1 MSLIVETG
9 AGVIGGNSYVT
20 LAETRAY
27 FVTKNL
33 TYTGNDAALTAI
45 LIDAFLFVDACG
57 PLLLGEKTYPETMAE
72 WPRKNHGINWLT
84 EIVIPAN
91 VKVAQMEA
99 AIYGTTG
106 PLSIVN
112 TGRGQ
117 VLRQKIGPIETEY
130 ADLQTS
136 GGGGSSVNIPYVS
149 QLLRKFMRNSSGQAR
164 VYRG

>member
-1 MSLIVETG
+1 MALIIETG

-20 LAETRAY
+20 LAEARTY
-27 FVTKNL
+27 FATKNV
-33 TYTGNDAALTAI
+33 TYTNTDAALEAV
-45 LIDAFLFVDACG
+45 LIDAFMFVDAYG
-57 PLLLGEKTYPETMAE
+57 TQLLGEKTYPETTAE
-72 WPRKNHGINWLT
+72 WPRKNTGIDWLT
-84 EIVIPAN
+84 EITIPAS
-91 VKVAQMEA
+91 VKIAQMEA
-99 AIYGTTG
+99 AIYGTTNS
-106 PLSIVN
+106 LNIVN

-136 GGGGSSVNIPYVS
+136 GGGGVDITIPYVS